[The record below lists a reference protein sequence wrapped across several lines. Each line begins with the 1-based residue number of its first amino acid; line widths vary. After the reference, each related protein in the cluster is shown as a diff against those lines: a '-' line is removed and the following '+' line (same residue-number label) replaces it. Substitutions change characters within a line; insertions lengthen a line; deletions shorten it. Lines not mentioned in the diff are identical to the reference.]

1 MPDIVLH
8 QNELESVTWDELD
21 VDPYPTYRTLRE
33 QAPVAYLPGAESW
46 VVSTWD
52 DCASIDANPAIEHRD
67 PITDEFFGTP
77 NVMSMSGDEHRR
89 MRVGIDATLRP
100 RALRSRIEASRPVLI
115 EYIEKIRPLGRADL
129 VTELFERISVRIV
142 GDYIG
147 LADIDDETLLSW
159 YYALM
164 NEPDDATVV
173 TLDQMQSHLREKI
186 ARLRNEPD
194 DSVISHMLH
203 DGLDVGQPPR
213 DFDDI
218 MPTVRVILL
227 GGFLEPSNSIS
238 NTFFALFSERQQL
251 AELVANPAELSGP
264 ALEEGLRWMSPIG
277 ATQRTVRDD
286 IEVHGVVIP
295 AGAVLQIS
303 VASANH
309 DESRYE
315 HPEKFDLHRPPS
327 PHAAFGHGAHH
338 CAGHAIAR
346 WIGTAV
352 IEEVVTRLPGLRPAP
367 DTQAA
372 PHGWLS
378 RGVKSLPA
386 VWDA

>member
-8 QNELESVTWDELD
+8 QKELESVTWDDLEI
-21 VDPYPTYRTLRE
+21 DPYPTYRTLRT
-33 QAPVAYLPGAESW
+33 QVPVAYLPGTESW
-46 VVSTWD
+46 VISTWD
-52 DCASIDANPAIEHRD
+52 DCAAIDADPAVEHRD

-77 NVMSMSGDEHRR
+77 NVMSMAGDEHRR

-115 EYIEKIRPLGRADL
+115 DYIEAIRPLGRADL
-129 VTELFERISVRIV
+129 VAELFERISLRIV

-147 LADIDDETLLSW
+147 LTDVDDETLLSW
-159 YYALM
+159 YHALLS
-164 NEPDDATVV
+164 EPDDTTTL
-173 TLDQMQSHLREKI
+173 TLDGMHIQVREKI
-186 ARLRNEPD
+186 ARLRTAPD

-203 DGLDVGQPPR
+203 DGLDDGQSPR
-213 DFDDI
+213 DFDDV
-218 MPTVRVILL
+218 MPTLRVIIL
-227 GGFLEPSNSIS
+227 GGFLEPSNSIA
-238 NTFFALFSERQQL
+238 NAFYGLFGEPEQL
-251 AELVANPAELSGP
+251 ADLVANPAELSGP

-286 IEVHGVVIP
+286 IQVHDVVVP
-295 AGAVLQIS
+295 AGAVLQVS

-309 DESRYE
+309 DESRYQQ
-315 HPEKFDLHRPPS
+315 PEKYDLHRAPS

-352 IEEVVTRLPGLRPAP
+352 IEEAVTRLPGLRAAP
-367 DTQAA
+367 DSQTA

-386 VWDA
+386 VWDV